1 MDKNDYQGYY
11 DSIWEEIEPHKRK
24 GGNKKQKQTGI
35 PVVIVIIVAAVLFL
49 VFCRG
54 VTPYSGRRDMRPGTV
69 SVSDKTDNCV
79 SPPVQDRLCWRMSL
93 RHSILRD
100 YVSGCGKI
108 IIL

>member
-1 MDKNDYQGYY
+1 MA
-11 DSIWEEIEPHKRK
+11 
-24 GGNKKQKQTGI
+24 GGHSADDA
-35 PVVIVIIVAAVLFL
+35 VVFFL

-79 SPPVQDRLCWRMSL
+79 SPPVQDRLCWGMSL

-108 IIL
+108 MILRIPYGRLNQKQTSKFLLTLFRVIIMGRIRLI